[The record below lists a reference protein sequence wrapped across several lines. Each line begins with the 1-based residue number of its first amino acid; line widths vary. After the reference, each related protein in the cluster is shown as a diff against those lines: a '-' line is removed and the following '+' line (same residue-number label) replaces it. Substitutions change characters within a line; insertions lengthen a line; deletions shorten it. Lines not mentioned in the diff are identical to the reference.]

1 MNKSI
6 LVKNVDINS
15 KKEVE
20 KCDEERSKF
29 NRIVNLQGKKT
40 YDGSFKSIGN
50 GKYNFEVYYG

>member
-40 YDGSFKSIGN
+40 YDGSFKPSGN